1 MLTHV
6 DLFSGIGGFALA
18 AGWAGFDTI
27 VFCEKDEYCQKVLK
41 KRFPGVPIIPE
52 IREFL
57 DYWGI
62 DICEIKDRERQ
73 TCETFD
79 LHKKPKKR
87 EELLSSAKIVEQK
100 SLFPQALQNE
110 GESSVLGNA
119 ELNLCEEKTDLPLEA
134 GLGCEAREI
143 QTGKMEKDMNVA
155 FVTKCQK
162 SINGEGEFMQGMA
175 TPARNAGRNRKAR
188 TNSGR
193 TTLKNGRSIQNYD
206 LKSRMES
213 RSANSAII
221 KSTEG
226 MKIDILTAGIPCQPA
241 SCAGKQRGPNDS
253 RWLWPEAF
261 AVIQHLK
268 PTWCLL
274 ENVCGLLSLEGG
286 VVFENLLIELEAQG
300 YEVQTFIIP
309 ACAVEA
315 KHRRDRV
322 WIVAYATERAIG
334 DGGRIA
340 LGTKNKGRERA
351 KTGREALCSGKEASF
366 GSNARSSSQIMANT
380 QGGEPREQTEQ
391 KGREGSCGGSQEVG
405 RIMGNTQCA
414 PKKPISEAS
423 RSRNTISE
431 SSQWPVEPQLG
442 GMVDG
447 FSRWLDEPRD
457 IPRVARGVKDRVNRL
472 KALGNAIVPQVACE
486 IMRTIR
492 EIEEKNG

>member
-221 KSTEG
+221 KSTGG

-309 ACAVEA
+309 ACAVDA

-322 WIVAYATERAIG
+322 WIVAHDDRRLCKVNESPKIQAGRNSFDNGGQDVADSQGQRDFRGKRDAGKDRERTHLQP
-334 DGGRIA
+334 
-340 LGTKNKGRERA
+340 LGEDSGRE
-351 KTGREALCSGKEASF
+351 EA
-366 GSNARSSSQIMANT
+366 I
-380 QGGEPREQTEQ
+380 
-391 KGREGSCGGSQEVG
+391 
-405 RIMGNTQCA
+405 
-414 PKKPISEAS
+414 
-423 RSRNTISE
+423 
-431 SSQWPVEPQLG
+431 WPVEPDVG
-442 GMVDG
+442 
-447 FSRWLDEPRD
+447 
-457 IPRVARGVKDRVNRL
+457 RVAHGVPSRVDRL
-472 KALGNAIVPQVACE
+472 KCLGNAIVPQVACE
-486 IMRTIR
+486 ILRAIK
-492 EIEEKNG
+492 EIDE